1 MHGQEQE
8 GAFLL
13 TLFHKF
19 PDGII
24 LSSIAGVSFDPDTNL
39 LKAHFFDGGNDR
51 CQGGDIEVMGMV
63 ERNVIA
69 VSQSA
74 NTFGLLNPIGRLI
87 EDRRKRLEPLFQHGN
102 LENKF
107 LTLPKFVLE
116 D

>member
-1 MHGQEQE
+1 
-8 GAFLL
+8 
-13 TLFHKF
+13 
-19 PDGII
+19 
-24 LSSIAGVSFDPDTNL
+24 
-39 LKAHFFDGGNDR
+39 
-51 CQGGDIEVMGMV
+51 MV

-87 EDRRKRLEPLFQHGN
+87 EDQEKTTRTTFQHGN